1 MLLRLGSQAANRSG
15 VRRLPQRRGI
25 ASATTQPQA
34 FAHAVTTVVNLLHID
49 PAPPSLRLQCA
60 VCIVFLV
67 SELELGGNCGGGGV
81 DGGFWVNEDVSFVGG
96 GVVLWMLKS
105 LRSSFLVRCELV
117 EHRSL
122 VLDNLT
128 EVLG

>member
-1 MLLRLGSQAANRSG
+1 MEASGLTKTFLLWE
-15 VRRLPQRRGI
+15 V
-25 ASATTQPQA
+25 
-34 FAHAVTTVVNLLHID
+34 
-49 PAPPSLRLQCA
+49 
-60 VCIVFLV
+60 
-67 SELELGGNCGGGGV
+67 
-81 DGGFWVNEDVSFVGG
+81 